1 MTRRQTFR
9 LALALALCLAAA
21 ACSPSKTPGADGAG
35 GGRPAQV
42 ERLRLAAGPP
52 RYPSPITGMRV
63 SGAQV
68 DLMFDHLVWK
78 DATGE
83 VIPWLA
89 TAWTASPDG
98 TEWRYTIRDGVRWQ
112 DGTPLTNRDVAFTYN
127 YYIKGPALVPA
138 GIFGAVWNENFK
150 EVVAEGTNQVVF
162 RMKRPWAT
170 FLVGITAL
178 VPILPEH
185 IWATVTDPAKF
196 TGPQAVVGSGPYR
209 MESYDETTGSA
220 AYVANDDFFLGR
232 PYVRRIEFVPVA
244 DPLLALQRGDIDA
257 ADAGTEDQL
266 PEAALAPF
274 RQGRFA
280 TVSGP
285 TDWNRALHFN
295 LAKGFPFD
303 NVSFRQAVAWA
314 VDREDLVKRILFG
327 QGVAGSAGG
336 LAPSNAWT
344 APNLPT
350 YPHDVAKAKALLDQ
364 IGLKDADGD
373 GVRDLPDGRK
383 FSPELQTGAQYS
395 PKTAEL
401 IAEYLREV
409 GLSVRIR
416 SLDQASADNAALK
429 GDYEMAVLGY
439 GGVGIDPD
447 ILMRIRLSPRAIP
460 LVAKAWGY
468 NNPRVEELG
477 TQQLFTATDAARR
490 AAITEI
496 QRIVADEVPF
506 LSLYLPTP
514 QQAFDKQTF
523 DAWYFTPGG
532 IGGGRS
538 GALNKH
544 VFVTGKKAG
553 F

>member
-1 MTRRQTFR
+1 MCW
-9 LALALALCLAAA
+9 ALTIAVCVLAAA
-21 ACSPSKTPGADGAG
+21 CTSTTTSGGASGTKA
-35 GGRPAQV
+35 PAQV

-52 RYPSPITGMRV
+52 RYPSPVTGGRLA
-63 SGAQV
+63 GAQV

-83 VIPWLA
+83 AMPWLA
-89 TAWTASPDG
+89 TEWTNSADG
-98 TEWRYTIRDGVRWQ
+98 TEWRYTIRDGVLWQ

-127 YYIKGPALVPA
+127 YFMKGPAAVPA
-138 GIFGAVWNENFK
+138 GIFGGVWNENFR
-150 EVVAEGTNQVVF
+150 EVVTEGANQVVF

-170 FLVGITAL
+170 FLLGITAL
-178 VPILPEH
+178 VPVLPEH
-185 IWATVTDPAKF
+185 IWGSVTDPARF
-196 TGPQAVVGSGPYR
+196 TGPQAVIGSGPYR
-209 MESYDETTGSA
+209 LGSYDETTGSA
-220 AYVANDDFFLGR
+220 AYVANDSYFLGPPR
-232 PYVRRIEFVPVA
+232 VRRIEFVPAA
-244 DPLLALQRGDIDA
+244 DQLLSLQRGDIDA

-274 RQGRFA
+274 RQGRFD

-285 TDWNRALHFN
+285 HDWNRALHFN
-295 LAKGFPFD
+295 LTKGFPFD
-303 NVSFRQAVAWA
+303 NVTFRQAIASA
-314 VDREDLVKRILFG
+314 VDRNDLVRRILFG
-327 QGVAGSAGG
+327 QGVPGSTGG
-336 LAPSNAWT
+336 LAPSNAW
-344 APNLPT
+344 AAADLPS
-350 YPHDVAKAKALLDQ
+350 YPRDVVKARGLLDQ
-364 IGLKDADGD
+364 IGLKDVDGD
-373 GVRDLPDGRK
+373 GVRDLPDGRR
-383 FSPELQTGAQYS
+383 FSPELQTSAQFS

-409 GLSVRIR
+409 GIAVRIR
-416 SLDQASADNAALK
+416 TLDQASADTAALR
-429 GDYEMAVLGY
+429 GEYEMAVIGY
-439 GGVGIDPD
+439 GGVGTDPD

-460 LVAKAWGY
+460 LVSKAWGY

-477 TQQLFTATDAARR
+477 LQQLFTADNPSRR
-490 AAITEI
+490 AAIHEI

-514 QQAFDKQTF
+514 QQAFDKTTF

-532 IGGGRS
+532 IGGGRP

>member
-1 MTRRQTFR
+1 MAVT
-9 LALALALCLAAA
+9 LAACLLAA
-21 ACSPSKTPGADGAG
+21 ACSPARTSGGAAG

-52 RYPSPITGMRV
+52 RYPSPVTGSRV
-63 SGAQV
+63 AGAQV

-78 DATGE
+78 DSTGN

-89 TAWTASPDG
+89 TEWTTSADG
-98 TEWRYTIRDGVRWQ
+98 TEWRYTIREGVQWQ
-112 DGTPLTNRDVAFTYN
+112 DGAPLTNRDVAFTYN
-127 YYIKGPALVPA
+127 YFIKGPAAVPA
-138 GIFGAVWNENFK
+138 GIFGAVWNENFR
-150 EVVAEGTNQVVF
+150 EVVAEGASQVVF

-185 IWATVTDPAKF
+185 VWGPVTDPARF
-196 TGPQAVVGSGPYR
+196 TGPQAVLGSGPYR
-209 MESYDETTGSA
+209 LESYDETTGSA
-220 AYVANDDFFLGR
+220 AYVANDAFFLG
-232 PYVRRIEFVPVA
+232 PPHVRRIEFVPAA
-244 DPLLALQRGDIDA
+244 DQLLALARGDIDA

-266 PEAALAPF
+266 PESELAPF
-274 RQGRFA
+274 RQGRFD

-285 TDWNRALHFN
+285 SDWNRALHFN
-295 LAKGFPFD
+295 LTKGFPFD
-303 NVSFRQAVAWA
+303 NVAFRQAVASA
-314 VDREDLVKRILFG
+314 VDRNDMVRRILFG
-327 QGVAGSAGG
+327 QGVPGSPGG
-336 LAPSNAWT
+336 LAPSNAWA
-344 APNLPT
+344 APDLPA
-350 YPHDVAKAKALLDQ
+350 YPRDATRARALLDQ

-373 GVRDLPDGRK
+373 GARDLPDGRR
-383 FSPELQTGAQYS
+383 FSPELQTSAQYS
-395 PKTAEL
+395 PRTAEL

-409 GLSVRIR
+409 GIAVRIR
-416 SLDQASADNAALK
+416 TLDQASADSAALRSE
-429 GDYEMAVLGY
+429 YEMAVIGY
-439 GGVGIDPD
+439 GGVGNDPD
-447 ILMRIRLSPRAIP
+447 VLMRIRLSPRAIP
-460 LVAKAWGY
+460 LVSKAWGY
-468 NNPRVEELG
+468 NNARVEELG
-477 TQQLFTATDAARR
+477 TQQLFTASDASRR
-490 AAITEI
+490 GAVEEI

-514 QQAFDKQTF
+514 QLAFDSATF